1 MALDRLQSSTLTPAF
16 TDLLTDLGD
25 LVQKEMQL
33 AKAEV
38 TEKITSRLQ
47 ASIWMAGAGLV
58 ALVAVLLV
66 VEAAAFAIASVGLA
80 LHWSCLLVAAVLAAS
95 AIAIFFYGRS
105 LAEDDLMPK
114 RSARQINQDIRTA
127 KEQLT

>member
-1 MALDRLQSSTLTPAF
+1 
-16 TDLLTDLGD
+16 
-25 LVQKEMQL
+25 
-33 AKAEV
+33 
-38 TEKITSRLQ
+38 
-47 ASIWMAGAGLV
+47 
-58 ALVAVLLV
+58 
-66 VEAAAFAIASVGLA
+66 
-80 LHWSCLLVAAVLAAS
+80 LLVAAVLAAS